1 MRFGFL
7 INEVLTGLRRN
18 VTMTVAM
25 ILTTAISIGLFGGGL
40 LVVRLADSSRNIYL
54 DRVESQVFLT
64 NDVSANDPTC
74 DADPCKA
81 LRKQIEDRD
90 DVKSVRFLNRDD
102 AYDDAI
108 KKFPQYKDVAGKD
121 AFPASFIVKL
131 DDPEQH
137 KEFDDAIVGQPGV
150 LNVLNQKD
158 LIDRLFAVLDGL
170 SNAAFAVALVQAVGA
185 ILLIANMV
193 QVAAYTRRTEVGI
206 MRLVGASRWYTQLPF
221 LVEAMLAAFIGV
233 VIAILGLIM
242 VRALFLEKALNQFYQ
257 ANLIARI
264 DYADILYIA
273 PILLFV
279 GVAMAGVTGVR
290 HAASVRAALAVAKK
304 KVDEATRRNN
314 QVVATNRKARHNYSI
329 LETFEAGVALM
340 GTEVKSLRDGQASL
354 ADAFATVDDGE
365 IWLRNLHIPE
375 YHAGS
380 WTNHAPRRNRK
391 LLLHRSQIDNLIGK
405 IRDGNL
411 TLVPLSLYFTD
422 GKVKVELALA
432 RGKQTHDKR
441 QDMAKRDADREV
453 TRELGRRAKGM
464 T

>member
-7 INEVLTGLRRN
+7 INEVLTGFRRN
-18 VTMTVAM
+18 ITMTVAM

-40 LVVRLADSSRNIYL
+40 LVVRLADSSRTIYL

-81 LRKQIEDRD
+81 LRAQIEDRD
-90 DVKSVRFLNRDD
+90 DVRSVRFLNRDQ

-108 KKFPQYKDVAGKD
+108 AKFPQYKDVAGRD

-137 KEFDDAIVGQPGV
+137 AEFDKALVGQPGV

-170 SNAAFAVALVQAVGA
+170 SSAAFAVALVQAVGA

-221 LVEAMLAAFIGV
+221 LVEAMLAAFLGV
-233 VIAILGLIM
+233 VIAILGLIT
-242 VRALFLEKALNQFYQ
+242 VRALFLENALNQFYQ
-257 ANLIARI
+257 ANLISRI
-264 DYADILYIA
+264 DYADILYIS

-279 GVAMAGVTGVR
+279 GVVMAGVTAYVTLRLYVR
-290 HAASVRAALAVAKK
+290 R
-304 KVDEATRRNN
+304 
-314 QVVATNRKARHNYSI
+314 
-329 LETFEAGVALM
+329 
-340 GTEVKSLRDGQASL
+340 
-354 ADAFATVDDGE
+354 
-365 IWLRNLHIPE
+365 
-375 YHAGS
+375 
-380 WTNHAPRRNRK
+380 
-391 LLLHRSQIDNLIGK
+391 
-405 IRDGNL
+405 
-411 TLVPLSLYFTD
+411 
-422 GKVKVELALA
+422 
-432 RGKQTHDKR
+432 
-441 QDMAKRDADREV
+441 
-453 TRELGRRAKGM
+453 
-464 T
+464 